1 MYRRIE
7 DKCSFRGTK
16 LVFVN
21 PEYTSQMCSQC
32 REIHKESRNGEI
44 YECIK
49 CGTVLD
55 ADVNGAINIL
65 NRFKNEA
72 LTVPH
77 NTKIQNLIDSV

>member
-1 MYRRIE
+1 M
-7 DKCSFRGTK
+7 DKCEENRVLLTFIEPS
-16 LVFVN
+16 
-21 PEYTSQMCSQC
+21 YTSQQCSVC
-32 REIHKESRNGEI
+32 GEIHKQSRSGET
-44 YECIK
+44 YKCIR

-72 LTVPH
+72 FTVPH